1 MLVPQPLRIADVVEN
16 EQAGKKLSQAFG
28 ELHANSF

>member
-1 MLVPQPLRIADVVEN
+1 MLVPQPPRIADVVEN
-16 EQAGKKLSQAFG
+16 EKAGKKLLQASG